1 MISATIPTYPTMNK
15 TTSRIPT
22 SAETENNC
30 YICWEGANEGDP
42 LFRDCACKGS
52 GGYAHIPCLIS
63 AAKARNNYN
72 SLHALT
78 QQWLTCNV
86 CQTPFSEPTRS
97 QLIKFFKG
105 NQAYAMK
112 LLTTAA
118 RLTIDILA
126 GVTALYA
133 CLMIVILLGFVITV
147 CIAAPVVLALP
158 HLLKLYQRSEIEV
171 QTSIC
176 LGLAPPALFIAFEY
190 RQAFYRVAK
199 HLPLVLEFA
208 LTKTYCELL
217 MGGEFRGFHLPLW
230 VRMVALGTLIP
241 LASLR
246 DRDTPIMD
254 TRPPYHRLPHLP
266 PLPWTRFDI
275 YQLLQYHAKEFGF
288 WTFSSLCG
296 YWILGRLLSR
306 DVLVYLGGY
315 VFSWCRFLKGCGA
328 HLYFLIKPCD
338 PLIKMSMEAVQ
349 PTIERLWLRWEV
361 FDECKTLYGM
371 IEIFRGVRVGATLW
385 REIDNFS
392 DLVESLEGAKDG
404 LAFWWCCC
412 T

>member
-1 MISATIPTYPTMNK
+1 MKETNP
-15 TTSRIPT
+15 RIPT

-52 GGYAHIPCLIS
+52 GGYAHTPCLIS
-63 AAKARNNYN
+63 AAEARNNYN

-86 CQTPFSEPTRS
+86 CLSKYSEPTRS
-97 QLIKFFKG
+97 QLIKYFNG
-105 NQAYAMK
+105 NQAYVM
-112 LLTTAA
+112 LLSTAA

-147 CIAAPVVLALP
+147 FIAAPVVLALP
-158 HLLKLYQRSEIEV
+158 HLLKLYQRSDIEV

-176 LGLAPPALFIAFEY
+176 LGLAPLALFIAFEY
-190 RQAFYRVAK
+190 RQDLYRLAK
-199 HLPLVLEFA
+199 HLPFVLELVLR
-208 LTKTYCELL
+208 KTYCDLL
-217 MGGEFRGFHLPLW
+217 MGGGFRGFHLPLW

-241 LASLR
+241 LAFLR
-246 DRDTPIMD
+246 DRDTPIID
-254 TRPPYHRLPHLP
+254 TRPHLP
-266 PLPWTRFDI
+266 PLPLSRF
-275 YQLLQYHAKEFGF
+275 YCNLLQYHAKEFGF
-288 WTFSSLCG
+288 WTFHSLCG
-296 YWILGRLLSR
+296 YWILDRLLSR

-338 PLIKMSMEAVQ
+338 PLIKMSMEAIQ
-349 PTIERLWLRWEV
+349 PTVERLWLRWEV
-361 FDECKTLYGM
+361 FDECKRLYGL

-392 DLVESLEGAKDG
+392 DLVEYWEGTKDG
-404 LAFWWCCC
+404 LDLWWCC